1 MSEYQPLAVGD
12 RVRIKN
18 IPNLPR
24 AGESGVVE
32 RITAEDD
39 LLGGYTVRFSPGKG
53 LGKCLIYR
61 RSEIAKL

>member
-1 MSEYQPLAVGD
+1 MSVYQPLSVGD

-24 AGESGVVE
+24 AGHSGVIE
-32 RITAEDD
+32 RITTEDA
-39 LLGGYTVRFSPGKG
+39 LVGGYTVRFSPGKG